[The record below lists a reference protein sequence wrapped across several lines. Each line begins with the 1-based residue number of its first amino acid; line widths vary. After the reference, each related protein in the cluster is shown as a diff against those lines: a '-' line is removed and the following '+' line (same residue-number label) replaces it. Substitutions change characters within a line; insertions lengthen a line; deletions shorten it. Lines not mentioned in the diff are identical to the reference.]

1 MNKYQ
6 DSLDTISKRLIQQ
19 LNDSAILIERTELE
33 ILQEL
38 VDRYSESLKLLDW
51 VHQEMYPLVTLL
63 EKSSNIGRS
72 VAIKIKEFK
81 RKIDWSE
88 STTDSAHNELDNIFA
103 DDLEMLERLKIK
115 K

>member
-6 DSLDTISKRLIQQ
+6 ETLLSIRYANDRQYLIKETD
-19 LNDSAILIERTELE
+19 LKCVEELIDNYL
-33 ILQEL
+33 
-38 VDRYSESLKLLDW
+38 ESLKLLDW

>member
-6 DSLDTISKRLIQQ
+6 TAMVNIRYASDRQYLIKESDLQC
-19 LNDSAILIERTELE
+19 IEELIDNYL
-33 ILQEL
+33 
-38 VDRYSESLKLLDW
+38 ESLRLLDW
-51 VHQEMYPLVTLL
+51 AHQEMYPLVTLL
-63 EKSSNIGRS
+63 EKDSNIGRS
-72 VAIKIKEFK
+72 VAIKIEEFK

-88 STTDSAHNELDNIFA
+88 STTYSAHNELDNIFA